1 MKADEKELK
10 RKRLE
15 ISLNLENKEDK
26 EVWNILK
33 KKKNINAYIRQAVL
47 YQAKGQRLDWQTA
60 EDIRETIKKTMQEA
74 VHELLSSGSVPV
86 GKSSEE
92 PLPETILQEEPFVDD
107 EVPEGEPPETDE
119 DVLDLKG
126 FEDFL

>member
-1 MKADEKELK
+1 MKADETEVK

-15 ISLNLENKEDK
+15 ISLNLENKEDR

-33 KKKNINAYIRQAVL
+33 KKKNINAYFRQAVL

-60 EDIRETIKKTMQEA
+60 QDIQETIRTTIC
-74 VHELLSSGSVPV
+74 ELFSSGSVPV
-86 GKSSEE
+86 GVGTSREE
-92 PLPETILQEEPFVDD
+92 PLPDTMIQDEPTSGGEAPEEVS
-107 EVPEGEPPETDE
+107 EATDE
-119 DVLDLKG
+119 NFIDLSG

>member
-1 MKADEKELK
+1 MKSDEKAIK

-15 ISLNLENKEDK
+15 ISLNLENKEDR

-33 KKKNINAYIRQAVL
+33 KKKNINAYFRQAVL

-60 EDIRETIKKTMQEA
+60 QDIQETIRTTIC
-74 VHELLSSGSVPV
+74 ELFSSGSVPV
-86 GKSSEE
+86 GVGTSSVE
-92 PLPETILQEEPFVDD
+92 PLPDTMIQDEPTSGEEAPE
-107 EVPEGEPPETDE
+107 EVSEATDE
-119 DVLDLKG
+119 NFIDLSG

>member
-60 EDIRETIKKTMQEA
+60 EDIRATIKKTMQEV
-74 VHELLSSGSVPV
+74 VHELLFSGSVPA
-86 GKSSEE
+86 GKISEE

-107 EVPEGEPPETDE
+107 EVPAEEPPETDE

>member
-1 MKADEKELK
+1 MKSDEKAIK

-15 ISLNLENKEDK
+15 ISLNLENKEDR

-33 KKKNINAYIRQAVL
+33 KKKNINAYFRQAVL

-60 EDIRETIKKTMQEA
+60 QDIQETIRTTIC
-74 VHELLSSGSVPV
+74 ELFSSGSVPV
-86 GKSSEE
+86 GVGTSSVE
-92 PLPETILQEEPFVDD
+92 PLPDTMIQDEPTSGEEAP
-107 EVPEGEPPETDE
+107 EVVSEATDE
-119 DVLDLKG
+119 NFIDLSG

>member
-1 MKADEKELK
+1 MKADEKEVK

-15 ISLNLENKEDK
+15 ISLNLENKEDR

-33 KKKNINAYIRQAVL
+33 KKKNINAYFRQAVL

-60 EDIRETIKKTMQEA
+60 QDIQETIRTTIC
-74 VHELLSSGSVPV
+74 ELFSSGSVPV
-86 GKSSEE
+86 GVGTSREE
-92 PLPETILQEEPFVDD
+92 PLPDTMIQDEPTSGGEAPEEVS
-107 EVPEGEPPETDE
+107 EATDE
-119 DVLDLKG
+119 NFIDLSG

>member
-1 MKADEKELK
+1 MKADEKEVK

-15 ISLNLENKEDK
+15 ISLNLENKEDR

-33 KKKNINAYIRQAVL
+33 KKKNINAYFRQAVL

-60 EDIRETIKKTMQEA
+60 QDSQETIRTTIC
-74 VHELLSSGSVPV
+74 ELFSSGSVPV
-86 GKSSEE
+86 GVGTSREE
-92 PLPETILQEEPFVDD
+92 PLPDTMIQDEPTSGGEAPEEVS
-107 EVPEGEPPETDE
+107 EATDE
-119 DVLDLKG
+119 NFIDLSG

>member
-1 MKADEKELK
+1 MKADEKEVK

-15 ISLNLENKEDK
+15 ISLNLENKEDR

-33 KKKNINAYIRQAVL
+33 KKKNINAYFRQAVL

-60 EDIRETIKKTMQEA
+60 QDIRETIERTIKE
-74 VHELLSSGSVPV
+74 VLSSDSVSAE
-86 GKSSEE
+86 KSNKEFFPKSMMRDEIPDSGEKPEEASE
-92 PLPETILQEEPFVDD
+92 V
-107 EVPEGEPPETDE
+107 TDE
-119 DVLDLKG
+119 NFIDLSG

>member
-1 MKADEKELK
+1 MKSDEKAIK

-15 ISLNLENKEDK
+15 ISLNLENKEDR

-33 KKKNINAYIRQAVL
+33 KKKNINAYFRQAVL

-60 EDIRETIKKTMQEA
+60 QDIQETIRTTIC
-74 VHELLSSGSVPV
+74 ELFSSGSVPV
-86 GKSSEE
+86 GVGTSSVE
-92 PLPETILQEEPFVDD
+92 PLPDTMIQDEPTSGEEAPEEVSEASD
-107 EVPEGEPPETDE
+107 ENFI
-119 DVLDLKG
+119 DLSG